1 VPDGPVKR
9 ETLAVV
15 LERTDLAADLETDSY
30 GSQPNDLCKQV
41 FAMPQTAS
49 WPVHPVMHLHHLG
62 RDDE

>member
-1 VPDGPVKR
+1 VPDGLVKR
-9 ETLAVV
+9 GTLAVA
-15 LERTDLAADLETDSY
+15 LGRADLAADLETDSC
-30 GSQPNDLCKQV
+30 GSQPDDLCKQV